1 MKKYLAYDDYNRKLY
16 DDPSIGG
23 AIRPHI
29 AVPYCCWKVLEIN
42 LDKIQVKKNE
52 NILSLR

>member
-16 DDPSIGG
+16 DDPTIGG

-29 AVPYCCWKVLEIN
+29 AVPYCCWKILEIN
-42 LDKIQVKKNE
+42 LDKIQVEKNE
-52 NILSLR
+52 NILSL